1 MGQIL
6 TREHVEKFRRARLSR
21 DPRQIE
27 PFLDDN
33 VDWLITGPIELLR
46 FCGHR
51 HGKAEVLDCMVRLMP
66 SVLQVS
72 RVELSSL
79 LVDRD
84 RAASF
89 SRLIAV
95 QPGTGRTISYHQA
108 QFMQFRDGK
117 IIEYRG
123 LIDSF
128 DAAEQ
133 LIGHPLD
140 LSAIP
145 QHNDGDLIAV

>member
-6 TREHVEKFRRARLSR
+6 TREHVENFRRARLTR

-33 VDWLITGPIELLR
+33 MDWLVTGPIELLR
-46 FCGHR
+46 FCGQR
-51 HGKAEVLDCMVRLMP
+51 HGKTEVLDCMVRLEP

-79 LVDRD
+79 LVDGD
-84 RAASF
+84 RAATF
-89 SRLIAV
+89 GRMVAV
-95 QPGTGRTISYHQA
+95 QPETGRTISYHQA
-108 QFMQFRDGK
+108 QFMLFCDGK
-117 IIEYRG
+117 IVEYRG
-123 LIDSF
+123 LFDSF

-133 LIGHPLD
+133 MIGHAID
-140 LSAIP
+140 LTAMPRASA
-145 QHNDGDLIAV
+145 GLIAV